1 METVWCNSVY
11 GLSWNH
17 LMLNFFFKSGLIFF
31 ISIWLK
37 PRLKGIVCAT
47 CVIAGIWL
55 IQGEY
60 LDYLSLINDFTY
72 AGWTY
77 LAKWMAILFTVML
90 YYYFVE
96 VPIKNAVA
104 SNDKGFSA
112 SKSGIGEEETT
123 ILKSMEKK
131 NDGFY
136 FVREKK
142 ELKSRSQRILEK

>member
-1 METVWCNSVY
+1 METVRCNSVY
-11 GLSWNH
+11 GISWNH
-17 LMLNFFFKSGLIFF
+17 LMLNLFFKSGLIFF

-37 PRLKGIVCAT
+37 SRLKGIVCAI
-47 CVIAGIWL
+47 CVITIIWL

-60 LDYLSLINDFTY
+60 LDYLSLIDDFTY

-77 LAKWMAILFTVML
+77 LAKWLAISFTIVL

-96 VPIKNAVA
+96 IPIRN
-104 SNDKGFSA
+104 SA
-112 SKSGIGEEETT
+112 AGNGKVFIGLKSGGSREETT
-123 ILKSMEKK
+123 ISKSRDEK
-131 NDGFY
+131 NDGFD

>member
-1 METVWCNSVY
+1 
-11 GLSWNH
+11 
-17 LMLNFFFKSGLIFF
+17 MLNFFFKSGLILF
-31 ISIWLK
+31 ISLWLK
-37 PRLKGIVCAT
+37 PRLKGIVYAI

-77 LAKWMAILFTVML
+77 LAKWMAIVITVVL

-96 VPIKNAVA
+96 VPIKNAAA

-112 SKSGIGEEETT
+112 SGLDIGEEKRT
-123 ILKSMEKK
+123 IDQSMAEKD
-131 NDGFY
+131 DGFN
-136 FVREKK
+136 FLRKK
-142 ELKSRSQRILEK
+142 KQLKNRSQKILEE